1 MTPIKKTKG
10 LVSLFDV
17 GLTFEGKVLRIHL
30 DAKVIINLD
39 LGKVKG
45 VHDLLTAGMSV
56 DIQCFKHSF
65 VRQPLV
71 LTGALEHEKTA
82 NWNRFSGSIAI
93 SLKTISINAL
103 GMYKQVYAAPSL
115 CPRTAHSSPMAWSR
129 GRYLQSVGQNSPNK
143 APMLINLLILGAL
156 MAGAHLSAAFSIAS
170 LGAYFDAQADFRFHF
185 SPLRYQAE
193 VAVTAGVSYGIKIRR
208 FIKKFSASIG
218 VRLELKG
225 PPLGDTV
232 YLEIVYISF
241 SVDFRS

>member
-10 LVSLFDV
+10 LVSLFDARPV
-17 GLTFEGKVLRIHL
+17 GAGVKGLQ
-30 DAKVIINLD
+30 INLD

-115 CPRTAHSSPMAWSR
+115 CPQVRGVIAAFRYNSR
-129 GRYLQSVGQNSPNK
+129 LRLPPVDQIITFPLVPGFSNGQDVS
-143 APMLINLLILGAL
+143 IQGAL